1 MHEKKGAS
9 MITYKYSFFAR
20 LLYRYG
26 NIPLTLLLLVYLAMS
41 VIGLLSQWYFIFFVA
56 VNSTIIIW
64 LNRYYIRTYKIFPF
78 TISADNE
85 KLICSDFLMSPKIIE
100 IPILNI
106 DKITGGIFSGYPT
119 RPTYIHD
126 AEQNVTIGF
135 YSNAGSFNELLMT
148 VIKNVNEKLYQQ
160 LIEKIK
166 KLRDGK

>member
-1 MHEKKGAS
+1 

>member
-1 MHEKKGAS
+1 
-9 MITYKYSFFAR
+9 
-20 LLYRYG
+20 
-26 NIPLTLLLLVYLAMS
+26 MS
-41 VIGLLSQWYFIFFVA
+41 IIGLLSQWYFIFFA
-56 VNSTIIIW
+56 AINSAIIIW
-64 LNRYYIRTYKIFPF
+64 LNKYYIRTYKIFPF
-78 TISADNE
+78 IISADNE

-126 AEQNVTIGF
+126 AEQNITIGF
-135 YSNAGSFNELLMT
+135 YSNAGNFNELLMT

-160 LIEKIK
+160 LIEKIR